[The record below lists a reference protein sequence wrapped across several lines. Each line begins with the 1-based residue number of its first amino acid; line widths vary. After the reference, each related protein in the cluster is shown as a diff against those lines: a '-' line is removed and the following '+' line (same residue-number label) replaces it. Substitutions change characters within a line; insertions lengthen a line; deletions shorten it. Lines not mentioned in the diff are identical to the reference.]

1 MFKGIQAQLLLT
13 FLLASILPLA
23 LGGIVFFSLVK
34 ENITVETFQRV
45 SFVRDSKSSEI
56 RQYLAFAQR
65 QAENYA
71 QSSNVRYSIGDFYGF
86 SYALRQISNDT
97 EQAVQTVRRI
107 LETGDP
113 ALGNDGLT
121 AEAEDRLLREAI
133 EYANAYR
140 RFHPGFVE
148 FLEGSEFD
156 NLYLVD
162 RRGLLV
168 YSVAHDPYFGR
179 FLPAD
184 DSHLA
189 KVHAR
194 LKSSD
199 TDVIFSDFV
208 QDPITGKVAAHLA
221 VSISLYGRS
230 TATLILR
237 LPAQGLQDMLDT
249 SDIVTLVS
257 SENRVI
263 ASSTESG
270 LMPGG
275 AASLPAGMQNA
286 AGITT
291 FASGLNGTPT
301 LSAWGRLAAPFPDWL
316 VVAEIGQ
323 AEAFATSRELRSAFL
338 LIGVV
343 AASVLV
349 VISFV
354 LARSITGPIRNLA
367 SAAGA
372 IADGALDHP
381 LPEYGRPREYASLSQ
396 AVSQMRRSLRDQLE
410 LIGKKNT
417 ELQTHLR
424 QIEDKNKALEE
435 ADRMKDQFL
444 ANTSHELRTP
454 LNGIIGIAETLE
466 TGVMGQLEPGQ
477 RSQLRLISFSARRL
491 SRLVDDL
498 LDIYRIREGRMRLD
512 IKPVNVVQSLRNV
525 AQLAQPL
532 LHEHAALLRIDAP
545 DVLPA
550 VQADP
555 MRFEQILFN
564 LVSNAIR
571 HSGPSEIVISAAA
584 HPDADPPVVSVAIR
598 DQGPGI
604 ASDSLEKI
612 FHPLEQ
618 ITSDLTRNSKDEGT
632 GLGLTIARNLAVL
645 MSGSI
650 AVSSALGEGSVF
662 TLTLPASD
670 ADTVTDPLSLPEL
683 PSEDDNQIPAQTRI
697 GPLSAGDGAPH
708 ILLVD
713 DEPINLQVLHN
724 VLKPQGYHVSDCS
737 NGTDAIMSVN
747 AQKPDLIVLDVM
759 MAGLSGL
766 DVVRRLRQ
774 RFSLLELPIILL
786 TARGRTSDLIE
797 GFEAGANDYVIKP
810 FVKDELLS
818 RIRTLLEAS
827 RAKRHAL
834 ENTEMRDEI
843 TRRIQVEDALR
854 LSQRRMKQMLEVLDD
869 GLICVD
875 ARGVLTFANHAAR
888 QIFKEQLE
896 IGQTRLGDLISP
908 RHIAA
913 LHDTSD
919 DAEPS
924 GIRLNLN
931 GQGWDM
937 HMFDMLPEAGA
948 GHAIVFSRIGR
959 SKFVTTIRDA
969 VDTTISEMDVTT
981 DTPAT
986 APKQR
991 DAYRTLL
998 VQAMTETLD
1007 LWSIISQR
1015 GNKVDFAEQSGIW
1028 RVSLDK
1034 TSLQTR
1040 TLDKYLLIE
1049 TLPENPRW
1057 RDVIRSLNFILAQAD
1072 KADAAPET
1080 TERMM
1085 RLRKILEELRE
1096 MTSQDS

>member
-1 MFKGIQAQLLLT
+1 MFKGIQAQLLFT

-34 ENITVETFQRV
+34 KNITVDTFQRV

-56 RQYLAFAQR
+56 RQYLAFARR

-86 SYALRQISNDT
+86 SYALRQISTDT
-97 EQAVQTVRRI
+97 DQATDVLRKI
-107 LETGDP
+107 LQENPGVES
-113 ALGNDGLT
+113 GGLT
-121 AEAEDRLLREAI
+121 AQAEDRLLREAI

-140 RFHPGFVE
+140 QFHPGFVE

-168 YSVAHDPYFGR
+168 YSISPDPYFGR
-179 FLPAD
+179 LLPAD

-189 KVHAR
+189 QVHAR
-194 LKSSD
+194 LKASD
-199 TDVIFSDFV
+199 ANTIFSDFV
-208 QDPITGKVAAHLA
+208 HDPVTGEVAAHLA
-221 VSISLYGRS
+221 VTVSLYGRS
-230 TATLILR
+230 SATLILR
-237 LPAQGLQDMLDT
+237 LPARGLQNLLET

-263 ASSTESG
+263 ASSAGSDLQLG
-270 LMPGG
+270 S
-275 AASLPAGMQNA
+275 AVSLPAGMRDP

-291 FASGLNGTPT
+291 FAAGLNGAAT
-301 LSAWGRLAAPFPDWL
+301 LSAWNRLGAPFPDWL
-316 VVAEIGQ
+316 IVAEISQ
-323 AEAFATSRELRSAFL
+323 AEAFATSRDLRSAFL

-343 AASVLV
+343 AASVLA
-349 VISFV
+349 VISFL

-367 SAAGA
+367 TAAGA
-372 IADGALDHP
+372 IAEGALDHP

-396 AVSQMRRSLRDQLE
+396 AVSQMRVSLRDQLE

-424 QIEDKNKALEE
+424 QIEDKNVALQE

-454 LNGIIGIAETLE
+454 LNGIIGISETLE

-512 IKPVNVVQSLRNV
+512 LKPVDVVQSLRNV
-525 AQLAQPL
+525 VQLAQPL
-532 LHEHAALLRIDAP
+532 LQEHAALLRIDAA
-545 DVLPA
+545 DDLPA

-571 HSGPSEIVISAAA
+571 HSGPSEIVISAVAKNDVA
-584 HPDADPPVVSVAIR
+584 PAMVNVAIR

-604 ASDSLEKI
+604 APESLEKI

-618 ITSDLTRNSKDEGT
+618 ISSNVARSGKDEGT

-645 MSGSI
+645 MSGTI
-650 AVSSALGEGSVF
+650 EVSSALGEGSVF
-662 TLTLPASD
+662 TLSLPATD
-670 ADTVTDPLSLPEL
+670 ASAFVEPASLVEL
-683 PSEDDNQIPAQTRI
+683 PSDYADETPAQASAD
-697 GPLSAGDGAPH
+697 PLTADGNTPY

-724 VLKPQGYHVSDCS
+724 VLKPQGYRVSDCA
-737 NGTDAIMSVN
+737 NGTDAITSVN

-759 MAGLSGL
+759 MPGLSGL
-766 DVVRRLRQ
+766 DVVRQLRQ
-774 RFSLLELPIILL
+774 RFSLLDLPVILL
-786 TARGRTSDLIE
+786 TARSRTGDLIE
-797 GFEAGANDYVIKP
+797 GFEAGANDYVVKP

-827 RAKRHAL
+827 RAKQHAL

-869 GLICVD
+869 GLVCVD

-888 QIFKEQLE
+888 QMFKDRIELRR
-896 IGQTRLGDLISP
+896 TRLEDLIP
-908 RHIAA
+908 QQHIAS
-913 LHDTSD
+913 LHAMND
-919 DAEPS
+919 DDDGAKV
-924 GIRLNLN
+924 RLTLN
-931 GQGWDM
+931 EQDWDM
-937 HMFDMLPEAGA
+937 HMFEMQPEAGA
-948 GHAIVFSRIGR
+948 GHAIVFSRMGR

-969 VDTTISEMDVTT
+969 VDTTISEMDAAQESP
-981 DTPAT
+981 TPG
-986 APKQR
+986 PHVR

-998 VQAMTETLD
+998 VRAMTETLE
-1007 LWSIISQR
+1007 LWAIVSD
-1015 GNKVDFAEQSGIW
+1015 GGKKVEFAEQSGIW

-1057 RDVIRSLNFILAQAD
+1057 RDVIRSINFILAEAERVV
-1072 KADAAPET
+1072 PEQEISDRIT
-1080 TERMM
+1080 S
-1085 RLRKILEELRE
+1085 LRNILEELRQ
-1096 MTSQDS
+1096 MTLQDS